1 MKKLIFILSI
11 LFLSTGL
18 FHTEAQVG
26 NYLKKKTS
34 QAGNRAAKKSD
45 EEVTGEMNKKVD
57 VEIGK
62 AFNKLFGEEEE
73 EEETKTTEPSTTD
86 SNEGSSNTN
95 TQKKST
101 PPSGSESSSSD
112 ARANAMLKAMGIST
126 DPVDVQENYNYSG
139 NIIMTVQSWDD
150 DGDTEGEALYKTYM
164 TKDNSG
170 FAMVFSQEEEGK
182 STMIFDYK
190 KESMLILSDD
200 GETKSGMVTAYS
212 GLADQMSEAE
222 EDLKEDIESDD
233 TDYSAYREGL
243 KKTGKSKK
251 IAGYKCDEYIF
262 DDEKSHIVMWMTDQ
276 LSADLWANM
285 SGANVISAGSMGF
298 YGGFVMEM
306 DQKDKNSKDRV
317 YTLVK
322 EVNKNQ
328 ASSLSTKGYQLMS
341 IGGMPQ

>member
-11 LFLSTGL
+11 LFLSTSL
-18 FHTEAQVG
+18 FHVEAQVG

-34 QAGNRAAKKSD
+34 QTGNRAAKKSD

-57 VEIGK
+57 TEIGK
-62 AFNKLFGEEEE
+62 AFNKLFGEE

-101 PPSGSESSSSD
+101 PPSGSGSSSSD

-126 DPVDVQENYNYSG
+126 DPVDVQEKYNFSG
-139 NIIMTVQSWDD
+139 NILMTVQSWDD

-170 FAMVFSQEEEGK
+170 FAMVFKQDGEK
-182 STMIFDYK
+182 ATMIFDYK
-190 KESMLILSDD
+190 KESMIILSDD

-212 GLADQMSEAE
+212 GLSDQMSESE

-233 TDYSAYREGL
+233 ADYSAYREGL

-262 DDEKSHIVMWMTDQ
+262 DDEESHIVMWMTDQ
-276 LSADLWANM
+276 LPANLWANM

-306 DQKDKNSKDRV
+306 DQKVKGSKDRV

-322 EVNKNQ
+322 EVNENQ